1 MGCLLIVQY
10 FNFSNFLISE
20 ILIKPIFLYF
30 KLSYVIRNLLS
41 YIAETWDMH
50 GYPRHTTYFP
60 GWRERKRTNF
70 NFIDNHSLNT
80 SKQNHSILRY
90 RRYATTIKFDLR
102 HQLFLKKKNKTIFS
116 IHQEKNF
123 HVAGK
128 RGGDKFGG

>member
-1 MGCLLIVQY
+1 MSLGHRNMDYYLLYNILTFRIFDVEN
-10 FNFSNFLISE
+10 FNSTISV
-20 ILIKPIFLYF
+20 FQT
-30 KLSYVIRNLLS
+30 YVCNQEFS

-50 GYPRHTTYFP
+50 GYPRHATYFP

-102 HQLFLKKKNKTIFS
+102 HQLFLKKKNKT
-116 IHQEKNF
+116 NF
-123 HVAGK
+123 FYTSGK
-128 RGGDKFGG
+128 KLSCGG